1 LRFCRIEQ
9 SRVLVGFK
17 RFASAKAALAGIE
30 LLHIIREGQ
39 LKLKEATP
47 FES

>member
-30 LLHIIREGQ
+30 LLHIREGQ